1 MEKPF
6 LIGNNWFSQGLGAKI
21 SNLTKSS
28 SFITFFVGQKLPWGY
43 KVLGAI
49 IPPSS
54 LRAPVCRHCSR
65 RLNAAPPPSHGCPL
79 IRNWIPIFPLV
90 CVCVLKAQ
98 FGSVVLVKLKAA
110 PPPSPYHPEL
120 YAHIFIGG
128 RIPSMPLFFKSLV
141 CLTHLHLLSFS
152 FCLGLLLLL

>member
-1 MEKPF
+1 M
-6 LIGNNWFSQGLGAKI
+6 
-21 SNLTKSS
+21 
-28 SFITFFVGQKLPWGY
+28 
-43 KVLGAI
+43 LGAI

-141 CLTHLHLLSFS
+141 CLTHLHLLSFPIWS
-152 FCLGLLLLL
+152 SASAVMEIFCLELQIAERKLALADNFYLPVPSLVLVPAVSPGSSP